1 MSTAREVFMDCRE
14 SSHTSTRVN
23 TTSNA
28 RRRRRPD
35 SRLAKLLFLGVIAVL
50 AATAQIDAAEGELP
64 VLEGRESIVS
74 LELRVSPYCPD
85 PPAALPAT
93 ELRLE
98 LGEFEGTPDPMT
110 LEILESKEIRI
121 ELTVRRDGF
130 EGEGAGVASI
140 QVEPLRRALDSAG
153 RGTTEIAVTGTSV
166 NDLQPSVIY
175 FARALVLVG
184 DGWVPT
190 ETTRFMTPV
199 CAVDG
204 LEREEVAP

>member
-1 MSTAREVFMDCRE
+1 MVRQE

-23 TTSNA
+23 TTANA
-28 RRRRRPD
+28 RRRRRTA
-35 SRLAKLLFLGVIAVL
+35 SRSAELLFLGIIVVF
-50 AATAQIDAAEGELP
+50 AAAPQIDGAERELP

-74 LELRVSPYCPD
+74 LVVRASPYCPD
-85 PPAALPAT
+85 PPVALPAT

-98 LGEFEGTPDPMT
+98 FSEFEGTPDPMT
-110 LEILESKEIRI
+110 MEILESKEIRI

-130 EGEGAGVASI
+130 EGEGEGVESI
-140 QVEPLRRALDSAG
+140 RVEPLQRVPGSG
-153 RGTTEIAVTGTSV
+153 ERGTTEIAATSTSA
-166 NDLQPSVIY
+166 DELQPGVIY

-184 DGWVPT
+184 DGWIPT

-204 LEREEVAP
+204 LDREGVAP

>member
-14 SSHTSTRVN
+14 SSHTSVRVN

-35 SRLAKLLFLGVIAVL
+35 SRLAKLLFLGVVAVL
-50 AATAQIDAAEGELP
+50 AATPQIDAAEGELP

-98 LGEFEGTPDPMT
+98 LGEFEGTADPMT

-130 EGEGAGVASI
+130 EGEGGASI
-140 QVEPLRRALDSAG
+140 HVEPLRRVPDSAG

-166 NDLQPSVIY
+166 DDLQPSVIY

>member
-1 MSTAREVFMDCRE
+1 MFCQE

-23 TTSNA
+23 TTA
-28 RRRRRPD
+28 DVRRRRRPA
-35 SRLAKLLFLGVIAVL
+35 SRSVKLLFLGVIVVL
-50 AATAQIDAAEGELP
+50 AATPQVGGAERELP

-74 LELRVSPYCPD
+74 LVLRASPYCPD

-98 LGEFEGTPDPMT
+98 LGEFEGPTDPMT
-110 LEILESKEIRI
+110 AEILESKEIRI
-121 ELTVRRDGF
+121 ELTVFREGF
-130 EGEGAGVASI
+130 EGEGVASI
-140 QVEPLRRALDSAG
+140 HVEPLQRVSDSAE
-153 RGTTEIAVTGTSV
+153 RRTTELAVTSTSAD
-166 NDLQPSVIY
+166 DLQPGVVY

-184 DGWVPT
+184 EGWIPT
-190 ETTRFMTPV
+190 QTTRFMTPV